1 MVMISRRKKIM
12 LVVLLSV
19 IIILV
24 ALVIYYNNA
33 YRRLKLN
40 LVGVGLGGVTY
51 TSAEIRLTFEV
62 QNPNVLP
69 VYVPSGDFD
78 VYIND
83 QYFCFGNF
91 GSFTIGGN
99 SRTRI
104 TVPVTFYITDV
115 PMVLYGLIT
124 GGGTVTV
131 RLDGGLHI
139 ILFDVPFSTT
149 LYNAKFA

>member
-1 MVMISRRKKIM
+1 MRRRRKI
-12 LVVLLSV
+12 LLIILLS
-19 IIILV
+19 
-24 ALVIYYNNA
+24 ALVILTSLAIYYNSA

-40 LVGVGLGGVTY
+40 LVGVGLGSVTY
-51 TSAEIRLTFEV
+51 TSAEIMLTIEV
-62 QNPNVLP
+62 QNPNALP
-69 VYVPSGDFD
+69 VYVPSGDFE

-83 QYFCFGNF
+83 QHFCSGKF
-91 GSFTIGGN
+91 GSFSVSGS

-104 TVPVTFYITDV
+104 TVPVTFYLSDV

-131 RLDGGLHI
+131 KLEGVAHV

-149 LYNAKFA
+149 LYNAKFT

>member
-1 MVMISRRKKIM
+1 MRRKRKIM
-12 LVVLLSV
+12 LVVLLS
-19 IIILV
+19 ILIV
-24 ALVIYYNNA
+24 MTSLAVYYNYA
-33 YRRLKLN
+33 YRRLKLS
-40 LVGVGLGGVTY
+40 LVGVGLGSVTY
-51 TSAEIRLTFEV
+51 TSAEIRLIIEA

-69 VYVPSGDFD
+69 LYVPSGDFE

-83 QYFCFGNF
+83 QHLCTGNF
-91 GSFTIGGN
+91 GSFTVGG
-99 SRTRI
+99 SGRVRI
-104 TVPVTFYITDV
+104 TVPITFYLTDV

-131 RLDGGLHI
+131 RLDGVAHA